1 MSAAVL
7 EAPARLFAPAPALS
21 RAPARGE
28 DPPGGRRT
36 TLAELLDETW
46 RAARAGAEAECP
58 MCQAPLHAVAG
69 AARCGSCGTTLS

>member
-7 EAPARLFAPAPALS
+7 EAPTTLFAHA
-21 RAPARGE
+21 RAE

-46 RAARAGAEAECP
+46 RAARAGADAECP
-58 MCQAPLHAVAG
+58 MCQEPMHASAG